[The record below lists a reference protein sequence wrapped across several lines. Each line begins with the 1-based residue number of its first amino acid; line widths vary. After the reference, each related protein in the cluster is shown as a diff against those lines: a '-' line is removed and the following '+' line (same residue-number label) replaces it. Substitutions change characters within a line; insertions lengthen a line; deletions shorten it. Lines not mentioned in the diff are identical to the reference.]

1 MKAPK
6 LLIVKQYINGLAAQL
21 IQIENED
28 IMNSILTV
36 LIVPRPNSTSSLE
49 ISVLDVIEES
59 TTVGASDTKN
69 VTDTTRS
76 VKIVCLWIPETFFT
90 KNNIQIVVIT
100 TQTMGINVKHMVMNI
115 EIKRWY
121 LCTKEK

>member
-1 MKAPK
+1 
-6 LLIVKQYINGLAAQL
+6 
-21 IQIENED
+21 
-28 IMNSILTV
+28 MNSILTV

-49 ISVLDVIEES
+49 ISVVDVFDEMN

-100 TQTMGINVKHMVMNI
+100 TQTMGINVKHMVINNA
-115 EIKRWY
+115 IKRWY
-121 LCTKEK
+121 LCTK